1 MLKKDEFLILVLLYA
16 ANIDGVV
23 HSEEINLIM
32 QKFGA
37 NEVSKVQ
44 KMYAKMSDNDI
55 LDNIAA
61 HKNLYASTLDG
72 KKSLVA
78 ELNSIIQSDGTTSV
92 MESQLIRTIN
102 KLLK

>member
-1 MLKKDEFLILVLLYA
+1 MLKKDEFMILVLLYA

-23 HSEEINLIM
+23 HSEEINLVM

-37 NEVSKVQ
+37 ENVSKVQ
-44 KMYAKMSDNDI
+44 KMYDKMSDNDI
-55 LDNIAA
+55 LDSIAVN
-61 HKNLYASTLDG
+61 KELYASTRDSKEG
-72 KKSLVA
+72 LVA
-78 ELNSIIQSDGTTSV
+78 ELNGIIQSDGTTSV